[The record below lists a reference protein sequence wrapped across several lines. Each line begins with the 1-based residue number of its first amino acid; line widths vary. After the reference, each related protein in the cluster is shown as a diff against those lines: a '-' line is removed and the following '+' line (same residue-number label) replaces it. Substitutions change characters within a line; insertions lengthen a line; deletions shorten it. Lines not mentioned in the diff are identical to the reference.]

1 MSLRDGTKKMSKS
14 SPLEGSR
21 INLNDSADD
30 IRLKIRKA
38 KTDSI
43 PTIDLE
49 GDRPEIT
56 NLVEL
61 YAALSGMT
69 PEEVVSEWRERSM
82 VEFKDAL
89 TSAVVDR
96 VAPIG
101 IEMERWR
108 KEKGYVDQVLV
119 DGAKAAREIAA
130 QTMIQVREG
139 MQFV

>member
-101 IEMERWR
+101 IEMER
-108 KEKGYVDQVLV
+108 
-119 DGAKAAREIAA
+119 
-130 QTMIQVREG
+130 
-139 MQFV
+139 